1 METQY
6 RPATTRTADGVALL
20 LACRDAFEVAI
31 LAIRVNRARS
41 RRGPQELA
49 QSLRLRGAQSRPRS
63 ARERASLRRLIRFVD
78 SLFPSGPNC
87 YRRALI
93 EIATD
98 AGAAKEPLRMGLVAE
113 GGLNS
118 GHAWLASS
126 PDPDRRYDAEFSV

>member
-1 METQY
+1 ML
-6 RPATTRTADGVALL
+6 A
-20 LACRDAFEVAI
+20 ACREALEVAI
-31 LAIRVNRARS
+31 LALRVNRSRK
-41 RRGPQELA
+41 RRGPQELVH
-49 QSLRLRGAQSRPRS
+49 SLRLRGAQCRPRS
-63 ARERASLRRLIRFVD
+63 ATERSVLRRIIRFVD

-98 AGAAKEPLRMGLVAE
+98 AGAAKEPLRMGLAAE
-113 GGLNS
+113 GGRNS